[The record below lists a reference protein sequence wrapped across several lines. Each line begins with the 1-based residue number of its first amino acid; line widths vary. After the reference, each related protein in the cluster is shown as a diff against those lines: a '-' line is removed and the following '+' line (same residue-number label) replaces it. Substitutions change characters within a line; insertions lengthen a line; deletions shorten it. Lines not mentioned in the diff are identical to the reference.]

1 MSVSLDGLLRA
12 NEQEALR
19 AFLERVIGG
28 YGTHIQDVMLF
39 GSTARD
45 DSERNSDIDSLLIAD
60 VDTWQFKHSISALA
74 SDIGIGLEC
83 DVLIDAR
90 VVGVERWRRMA
101 TEQFSLY
108 RNVADEGIPLTS
120 AAGSQTPDDT

>member
-1 MSVSLDGLLRA
+1 MNVSLDGLLRA

-19 AFLERVIGG
+19 AFLTRVIGG
-28 YGTHIQDVMLF
+28 YGTHVQDVLLF
-39 GSTARD
+39 GSKARG
-45 DSERNSDIDSLLIAD
+45 DSERNSDIDILLIAD

-74 SDIGIGLEC
+74 SDIGLEY